1 MRSILIVDDEKHTR
15 DGLSAVLA
23 DSYDVFAAAD
33 ADEAIKMLD
42 AEPFDAVITDLRM
55 AGKSGMSVID
65 KTISMPEK
73 PVCIMLT
80 AYGNM
85 ETAVEAMK
93 HGATDFLAKP
103 VDIDR
108 LEKTLSDALDRR
120 DAQKSEADIKK
131 REHVAAV
138 KKSHGE
144 DAVVAT
150 KHVETGCLIAT
161 GKKMREVVDKA
172 VQVAHSKATVMIT
185 GETGTGKELI
195 ARLIH
200 SSSPRKDKPFLPVH
214 CAALPANLL
223 ESELFGYEKG
233 AFTGAAQRRIGRFE
247 AADGGTIFLDEI
259 GEIDA
264 QTQVKLLRFLETKT
278 FERLGS
284 TQSITVDVRVVCA
297 TNKDLKAMSERGEYR
312 EDLYYRLNVVEIKI
326 PPLREHREDMEP
338 LLKSYIGYYARENGV
353 EPVEISP
360 EALDILEKYE
370 WHGNI
375 RELRNFAENI
385 VVMSPARRLEA
396 KDLDPKFT
404 LPPRHESP
412 TLSKKENEAEL
423 IRKAL
428 EASGG
433 NKSRAAEMLGISRR
447 TIHRKLDEFKRG

>member
-214 CAALPANLL
+214 CAALPANRKGKDRPQRKSKGGLFL
-223 ESELFGYEKG
+223 SAMQSLQRKFRAYKSAEWNSTRESIGDFITRPILTPVRSAARARFSEKHAPTEPT
-233 AFTGAAQRRIGRFE
+233 AF
-247 AADGGTIFLDEI
+247 
-259 GEIDA
+259 
-264 QTQVKLLRFLETKT
+264 
-278 FERLGS
+278 
-284 TQSITVDVRVVCA
+284 
-297 TNKDLKAMSERGEYR
+297 
-312 EDLYYRLNVVEIKI
+312 
-326 PPLREHREDMEP
+326 
-338 LLKSYIGYYARENGV
+338 IGY
-353 EPVEISP
+353 
-360 EALDILEKYE
+360 
-370 WHGNI
+370 
-375 RELRNFAENI
+375 FAT
-385 VVMSPARRLEA
+385 S
-396 KDLDPKFT
+396 
-404 LPPRHESP
+404 
-412 TLSKKENEAEL
+412 
-423 IRKAL
+423 
-428 EASGG
+428 
-433 NKSRAAEMLGISRR
+433 
-447 TIHRKLDEFKRG
+447 